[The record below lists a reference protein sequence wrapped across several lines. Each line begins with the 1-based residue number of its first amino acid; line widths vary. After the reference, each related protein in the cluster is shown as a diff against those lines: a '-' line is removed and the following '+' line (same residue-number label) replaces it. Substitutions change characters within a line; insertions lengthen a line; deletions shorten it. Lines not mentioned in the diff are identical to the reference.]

1 MKMHEVHSAER
12 FEANLEISLV
22 IIILFLASSIAS
34 SIYFKF
40 RHLLFSLTACC
51 STLNVILTNDVKAH
65 QGSREG
71 VYTFQG
77 FSNEMDYW
85 FDAEGEHAL
94 WYSTTGSSYDWNIGF
109 LADLG
114 SDIVVMYT

>member
-1 MKMHEVHSAER
+1 M
-12 FEANLEISLV
+12 
-22 IIILFLASSIAS
+22 
-34 SIYFKF
+34 
-40 RHLLFSLTACC
+40 FSLIANITGCKFVYLSFGLETRSHNCIFDNFFLKGFCC
-51 STLNVILTNDVKAH
+51 PTLNVLLENDVKAY

-71 VYTFQG
+71 VYTLQG

>member
-1 MKMHEVHSAER
+1 MLS
-12 FEANLEISLV
+12 NTQC
-22 IIILFLASSIAS
+22 
-34 SIYFKF
+34 
-40 RHLLFSLTACC
+40 LTWK
-51 STLNVILTNDVKAH
+51 DVKAY

-114 SDIVVMYT
+114 SDIVVMYTWK